1 MGGRWVQETAA
12 QAGCLLVVLDSIEK
26 IENNIQWYGH
36 IKSRASITA
45 SATFGH
51 SA

>member
-1 MGGRWVQETAA
+1 MRGLA
-12 QAGCLLVVLDSIEK
+12 SIHLSEDLFLK
-26 IENNIQWYGH
+26 VY
-36 IKSRASITA
+36 RASITA